1 MNGSEQRR
9 RLKRV
14 FERAAATYDAAA
26 VLQREVGKRLRER
39 LDLVALT
46 PERILDA
53 GCGTGEGAMA
63 LVRSYRE
70 AEIVGLDLA
79 ERMVRAVRGKS
90 PGRSVHAVGGDIEA
104 LPFAD
109 ASFELVHANLSMPWC
124 RDPERGFGE
133 LRRVLRPQGLFIFTT
148 FGPDTL
154 RELRSAWAAADTFD
168 HVNQFFDMHDI
179 GDALVRAGFVEPV
192 MDVERLTLTY
202 TDVRDLMR
210 DLKAVGAHHV
220 IGGHAPG
227 LTGPGRLAR
236 MAEAYERYREHD
248 RLPST
253 YEVIYGTAWTPARPE
268 NAALTAQGGVALA
281 SLRAQ
286 LRKARK

>member
-1 MNGSEQRR
+1 VPANLNERR
-9 RLKRV
+9 RLKQT

-26 VLQREVGKRLRER
+26 VLQREVGERLRER

-53 GCGTGEGAMA
+53 GCGTGGGAMA
-63 LVRSYRE
+63 LARSYRE

-79 ERMVRAVRGKS
+79 ERMVRAACCKS
-90 PGRSVHAVGGDIEA
+90 PGRRMHAVCGDIEA

-109 ASFELVHANLSMPWC
+109 AGFELVHANLAMHWC

-133 LRRVLRPQGLFIFTT
+133 LRRVLRPRSLLLFTT
-148 FGPDTL
+148 FGSDTL
-154 RELRSAWAAADTFD
+154 RELRSAWAAADPFI

-202 TDVRDLMR
+202 ANVRDLMR
-210 DLKAVGAHHV
+210 DLKAVGAHV
-220 IGGHAPG
+220 IGERTPG

-253 YEVIYGTAWTPARPE
+253 YEVIYGTAWTPDRPE
-268 NAALTAQGGVALA
+268 NAAMTAQGGVALA

-286 LRKARK
+286 LRKTRK